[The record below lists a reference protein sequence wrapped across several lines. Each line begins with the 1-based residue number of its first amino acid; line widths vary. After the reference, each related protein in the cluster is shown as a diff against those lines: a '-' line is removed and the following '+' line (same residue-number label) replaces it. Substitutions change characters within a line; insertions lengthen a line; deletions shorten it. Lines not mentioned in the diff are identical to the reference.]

1 MSLVRFRIPAD
12 TNGQNSNYSNVK
24 TNQKAF
30 ELIKEKTGL
39 ELTLTSE
46 THNDW
51 TYYEN
56 NGISRTSE
64 YKVDFK
70 FPDMETAQMCKIGLI
85 TDLFSDDSKMPICFV
100 DVENHFFAIIS
111 PYWYMSHDSNKGYQ
125 GDNHHVRNF
134 IFAMVYEGSDG
145 SLKSGVPR
153 SYSTYFFNHV
163 NISRWNDMS
172 DETIESLTI
181 VPVFWTCSENTRSDR
196 IKNMYVNYDRKFKPG
211 QKIID
216 NSGNVFVT
224 FGDYLLYYN
233 GKNK

>member
-1 MSLVRFRIPAD
+1 MSLVWFRIPAYLD
-12 TNGQNSNYSNVK
+12 NSSSYYNQVK

-39 ELTLTSE
+39 ELTLT
-46 THNDW
+46 NNNW

-56 NGISRTSE
+56 NGFPDE
-64 YKVDFK
+64 CKVDFK
-70 FPDMETAQMCKIGLI
+70 FPDMETAQMCEIDLI
-85 TDLFSDDSKMPICFV
+85 TDLFSDDSQMPICFV
-100 DVENHFFAIIS
+100 DVESHFFAIIS
-111 PYWYMSHDSNKGYQ
+111 PYWYMSNDSSKGYQ
-125 GDNHHVRNF
+125 SRHYVHVF
-134 IFAMVYEGSDG
+134 IFVMVYEGSDR
-145 SLKSGVPR
+145 SLKNGVTH
-153 SYSTYFFNHV
+153 YNTYFYNHV
-163 NISRWNDMS
+163 NISSGNDMS

-181 VPVFWTCSENTRSDR
+181 VPAFWACRGDIHSDR

-224 FGDYLLYYN
+224 LGDYLLYYN

>member
-1 MSLVRFRIPAD
+1 MSLVWFRIPAD
-12 TNGQNSNYSNVK
+12 TDGWNEPYRKAN

-51 TYYEN
+51 SYYQN
-56 NGISRTSE
+56 NGISNTAD

-85 TDLFSDDSKMPICFV
+85 TDLFPDDSQMPICFV
-100 DVENHFFAIIS
+100 DVESHFFAIIS
-111 PYWYMSHDSNKGYQ
+111 PYWYMSNANDKGYQ
-125 GDNHHVRNF
+125 NERYVRNF
-134 IFAMVYEGSDG
+134 IFSMVYEGSDG
-145 SLKSGVPR
+145 SLKSG
-153 SYSTYFFNHV
+153 STMYYNTYFYNHV
-163 NISRWNDMS
+163 NISSWNNMS

-181 VPVFWTCSENTRSDR
+181 VPAFWTCYGDIHSDR

-224 FGDYLLYYN
+224 LGDYLLYYN